1 MADAKNRRECFRLR
15 YPESDRPLLMLGQM
29 TIPVAELSETGMRV
43 VGEHESLWVGALLA
57 ARIRFADST
66 VIGVQFTVV
75 RREDTETILK
85 LTTGVPLRRMLLE
98 QRRVHPSNPAGD
110 EPSAINPRRS

>member
-15 YPESDRPLLMLGQM
+15 YPDADRPLLMLGQM
-29 TIPVAELSETGMRV
+29 TVPVAELSETGVRV
-43 VGEHESLWVGALLA
+43 VGEHDSLWVGALLA
-57 ARIRFADST
+57 GRIRFADGT

-75 RREDTETILK
+75 RREDTETIVK

-98 QRRVHPSNPAGD
+98 QRRVQPAKSPG
-110 EPSAINPRRS
+110 EC